1 MTEPEKFSIQ
11 KRIKSFRYAFEGI
24 GKFLVSEHNAR
35 LHLTATIL
43 VLTVSLLLKISQSEM
58 IAVVGMVGLVWVTE
72 MFNTCVEKIMDCISQ
87 EKRSDIEFIKDVA
100 AGAVLIASLAA
111 FVTALIIFIPK
122 FL

>member
-1 MTEPEKFSIQ
+1 MTQPEKFSIQ
-11 KRIKSFRYAFEGI
+11 KRIKSFRYAFAGI

-43 VLTVSLLLKISQSEM
+43 VLTVSLLLKISPGEM
-58 IAVVGMVGLVWVTE
+58 LAIVGMVALVWVTE
-72 MFNTCVEKIMDCISQ
+72 MFNTCVEKIMDCISL
-87 EKRSDIEFIKDVA
+87 EKRSDIQFIKDVA

-111 FVTALIIFIPK
+111 LVTALIIFIPR